1 MDPSLADQLIVA
13 AVALATTL
21 LATPL
26 VRGVA
31 RLAGAVKVPGE
42 RHVHSKPTP
51 ELGGLAMLAGLVAAY
66 AAATQLATFDELFR
80 TTSDPEAI
88 LLAALVITF
97 IGVLDDTRGLTAG
110 VKLAGQVMAA
120 GTLVLFGVT
129 LRFVYI
135 PFAGGNIVSL
145 TPDAAA
151 LVTIVLVVAMI
162 NAVNLVDGLD
172 GLAAGIVAIAATGLF
187 AYSQLRPD
195 GPIPFDFGSSVDGLV
210 LSAVIGACLGFLVFN
225 FNPASIFMGDTGAML
240 LGLLLAA
247 AGISAISSPLE
258 PTSADFFVASV
269 PVLIPALVLA
279 VPFLDTVL
287 AVVRRVGSGQSL
299 ATADKKH
306 LHHRLLELGH
316 SQRRAVLVMYAWSA
330 LLAAAVVGPALL
342 DPVTVLSVVEV
353 LAVTL
358 SAVLLVGG
366 WRWRRRE
373 RAVDE
378 GHNVRR
384 HPRT

>member
-26 VRGVA
+26 VRGIA

-42 RHVHSKPTP
+42 RHVHSQPTP

-342 DPVTVLSVVEV
+342 DPVTVLSVVAV